1 MARVSAPKHW
11 HSARNGLRTPKT
23 TVQNTHR
30 DKPFPWNANDHR
42 LLYLSSKS
50 ELCIYIYIYQFS
62 NRFFFICESIICAF
76 IFFCTLFDA
85 RITEFIGK

>member
-23 TVQNTHR
+23 TVQNIHR

-50 ELCIYIYIYQFS
+50 ELCIYIYQFS

-76 IFFCTLFDA
+76 IFFFVLCLML
-85 RITEFIGK
+85 E

>member
-23 TVQNTHR
+23 IVQNTHR
-30 DKPFPWNANDHR
+30 DKPFPWNANDYR

-50 ELCIYIYIYQFS
+50 ESYIYIYMYQFS
-62 NRFFFICESIICAF
+62 GRFFFSIYESILAHLYF
-76 IFFCTLFDA
+76 GTL
-85 RITEFIGK
+85 EQQEYIGK

>member
-50 ELCIYIYIYQFS
+50 ESYIYIYMYQFS
-62 NRFFFICESIICAF
+62 GRFFFSIYESILTHL
-76 IFFCTLFDA
+76 FFGTDT
-85 RITEFIGK
+85 RITKYIGK

>member
-30 DKPFPWNANDHR
+30 DKPFPWNANDYR

-50 ELCIYIYIYQFS
+50 ESYIYIYICINFQVDFFS
-62 NRFFFICESIICAF
+62 PFTNRY
-76 IFFCTLFDA
+76 
-85 RITEFIGK
+85 